1 MTTISNSSEQPEE
14 NINEGFSSAELF
26 SPTSINVRLNRGIAG
41 QVASIRGSI
50 DTSKTTEEHYLEAQ
64 SELERSDDPNDVIDS
79 AVSAFRTDFLQ
90 TVNNTVMDAL
100 AEPDAVEFGVAANE
114 VANNAVDILN
124 EPDRLEIANIMSMT
138 GDDNQLIA
146 EQMFYQR
153 KIAEM
158 LDTSFWDKVV
168 NFSGLLIPDWVIDTK
183 DLTGVSLLEATPE
196 LQKWVINFQSLPK
209 EERLKM
215 FPYLQQIVLEAVDDN
230 ELKASIRLMQIIDPR
245 KSGEV
250 TTDAILDAVDWTL
263 IGAPLIKTLATV
275 GKTYNVIKNA
285 EKLGDIEAAARVNA
299 VNIADHTGSV
309 AIDTGVDRAVSAANN
324 TGFRFSELMP
334 EATDGIA
341 VTSNTVLDQISTVR
355 ALTQEKL
362 AGVVDNR
369 NFLRESALTPDE
381 QLRVQNQAMDEIEE
395 LKNSYIEQFDWYVDD
410 ALITERTEDGF
421 TVSYKLNGIEAKRNV
436 KYVLDDV
443 GEWHYLEAGPIETKL
458 WSPSVWMDKIQSDA
472 VDAATRIGFAQSR
485 IVSDLRDSVRIATKH
500 LGGQFT
506 PKGRKSRKK
515 LDFVLSSGDDA
526 LKGEG
531 KVYTPH
537 ELMFEGI
544 ETEKG
549 IIKLNPKE
557 VASYYSIRDI
567 FDSLHFM
574 RNKITR
580 DTLTFQKF
588 KEVHIKGDLATDGLK
603 FSVGRPFASAS
614 DIPASIKTDTFRVWS
629 PLDGGKIDDLK
640 NLKTDE
646 MYDNGYSLVKFRKKE
661 MIDDEFIN
669 YGFVKNTD
677 ITDLRHNVVNKK
689 TGYVPRIHKDGF
701 YFVKQATDA
710 IIDGARISAK
720 QGGNVRTLRLFDS
733 RKSAEEYAESLRL
746 KDADNK
752 YLYEVKHDKQLSM
765 AEREEEIL
773 NETGGLFTSSRSSR
787 TLLYGLEGDIPR
799 RTSAFSAMDRNLQ
812 NIANNMPMNEFRMGI
827 QQRWLNSAKQYLST
841 PGDFNSALLTEP
853 GTKLHTAL
861 AESREWIR
869 DVMRIP
875 TKDERRW
882 ESITRGM
889 AEWMEGKSLLDSTL
903 PLTKRA
909 SIRRGVM
916 VLGTKDPFAS
926 MRSAA
931 FHSLLGW
938 FNPAQLFVQAQGASI
953 AFSLD
958 PLAAPNRIRQ
968 YMALRS
974 SYFIRDN
981 DEAVRKVAKAAGVDG
996 DEFIKLM
1003 DDFDRTGLMQSVK
1016 TTADHGASA
1025 SSTWMGADALRQTAD
1040 KALVFFREGEMFN
1053 RGYAFLTARSSYMKR
1068 TGKKAID
1075 LDDFDLKE
1083 IVALS
1088 FKKTLNL
1095 NRANRAHWQKGI
1107 WSIPTQFQ
1115 QISAKFYENM
1125 APNIFPGATKK
1136 FTAAEKSRIM
1146 VGQFALYGAAGIP
1159 LGEWVGN
1166 EMLGMA
1172 GYKPGEIP
1180 EGYAAFATD
1189 GFWGWAAQ
1197 ESFGVRVDVGQ
1208 RGSLPSGVGIMFQN
1222 ILSSESTI
1230 TDAMLGA
1237 FGEVPNR
1244 AFRSLRVLGPMVV
1257 AGHETEWTL
1266 EDSITSISSVAS
1278 IISTFG
1284 NAHKAWMWWKLG
1296 EVTDNKGRLLFDID
1310 RNKDL
1315 NLVLTKAFGFTPS
1328 RITDFYDIKKFTTN
1342 KQTFEKETANAL
1354 RILWRNYLSK
1364 DNITEED
1371 RQNLRLRTKA
1381 VMIGLSPQQ
1390 QISVRASVGKDIFG
1404 RKDPE
1409 NTALLKALNKH
1420 IETEGDSTS
1429 GTVGLMFNS
1438 NLTKQDEEE

>member
-1 MTTISNSSEQPEE
+1 MTIIEDSSEQED
-14 NINEGFSSAELF
+14 INEGLGSSSELF
-26 SPTSINVRLNRGIAG
+26 SPASINVRMNKGIAG
-41 QVASIRGSI
+41 QVASIRRSLDPSRPI
-50 DTSKTTEEHYLEAQ
+50 EDHYLQAQ
-64 SELERSDDPNDVIDS
+64 SELEDSDPNDIIDS
-79 AVSAFRTDFLQ
+79 AVSDFRNSYMQ
-90 TVNNTVMDAL
+90 TIQNTVMDAL
-100 AEPDAVEFGVAANE
+100 SEPDAISFGVAAND
-114 VANNAVDILN
+114 VANNTATILN
-124 EPDRLEIANIMSMT
+124 EPDRLEIANIIAMT
-138 GDDNQLIA
+138 GDDNQAIA
-146 EQMFYQR
+146 EQVFYQR
-153 KIAEM
+153 KIAEIS
-158 LDTSFWDKVV
+158 DTSFWDTIV
-168 NFSGLLIPDWVIDTK
+168 NFSGLFIPDWILDTK
-183 DLTGVSLLEATPE
+183 DLTGVSIGEATNE
-196 LQKWVINFQSLPK
+196 LKKWVINFQSLPI
-209 EERLKM
+209 EERVKM
-215 FPYLQQIVLEAVDDN
+215 FPHLSSLVLEAVDDN
-230 ELKASIRLMQIIDPR
+230 ELKASIRLLQFIDPR
-245 KSGEV
+245 KSGEI
-250 TTDAILDAVDWTL
+250 TTDAVLDVVDWTL
-263 IGAPLIKTLATV
+263 ILAPIIKAIGSV
-275 GKTYNVIKNA
+275 GKSYNVINNA
-285 EKLGDIEAAARVNA
+285 KKLGDIEAAARINA
-299 VNIADHTGSV
+299 ANIADNTGSV
-309 AIDTGVDRAVSAANN
+309 AADSGVERVVSASNN

-334 EATDGIA
+334 EATDGVA
-341 VTSNTVLDQISTVR
+341 VASNEVLDQISTVR
-355 ALTQEKL
+355 SLTQERLK
-362 AGVVDNR
+362 GVVDNR

-381 QLRVQNQAMDEIEE
+381 QLRVQNQAMDGLEE
-395 LKNSYIEQFDWYVDD
+395 LKNSYMEQYNWHVED
-410 ALITERTEDGF
+410 ALITERTGDGF
-421 TVSYKLNGIEAKRNV
+421 TVSYKLNGLDAKRSV

-443 GEWHYLEAGPIETKL
+443 GDWKYIEAGPIETKI

-472 VDAATRIGFAQSR
+472 VNAATRVGFAQSR
-485 IVSDLRDSVRIATKH
+485 IVSDLRDSVRTATNH

-515 LDFVLSSGDDA
+515 LDAVLSAGDDA
-526 LKGEG
+526 LKGNG
-531 KVYTPH
+531 KVYTPQ
-537 ELMFEGI
+537 ELMYDGI
-544 ETEKG
+544 ATEHG
-549 IIKLNPKE
+549 VIKLSPKE
-557 VASYYSIRDI
+557 LASYYSIRDI

-580 DTLTFQKF
+580 DTLTFQRF
-588 KEVHIKGDLATDGLK
+588 KEVSIKGDLAEEGIK
-603 FSVGRPFASAS
+603 ISAARPFGIPS

-629 PLDGGKIDDLK
+629 PLDGGKVDDLK
-640 NLKTDE
+640 NLDIDK
-646 MYDNGYSLVKFRKKE
+646 MYEDGYSLVKFRNKE
-661 MIDDEFIN
+661 MLDNEFLN
-669 YGFVKNTD
+669 YGFIKNTD
-677 ITDLRHNVVNKK
+677 ISDLRHNVINKK
-689 TGYVPRIHKDGF
+689 IGYVPRIHKDGF

-710 IIDGARISAK
+710 IIDGTRVSAK
-720 QGGNVRTLRLFDS
+720 DGGNVRTIRLFDN
-733 RKSAEEYAESLRL
+733 KKDAETYAEKLRVDD
-746 KDADNK
+746 KDSK
-752 YLYEVKHDKQLSM
+752 YIYEVKHDKQLSI

-787 TLLYGLEGDIPR
+787 ALLYGLEGDIPR
-799 RTSAFSAMDRNLQ
+799 RTSAFAAMDRNLQ
-812 NIANNMPMNEFRMGI
+812 NIANNMPMNEFRMGV
-827 QQRWLNSAKQYLST
+827 QQRWLNSAKPYLST
-841 PGDFNSALLTEP
+841 PGDFNSSLLTEP
-853 GTKLHTAL
+853 GTRLHTAL

-875 TKDERRW
+875 TVGERRW
-882 ESITRGM
+882 ESMTRSM
-889 AEWMEGKSLLDSTL
+889 AEWMEGKSLLDSTI
-903 PLTKRA
+903 PLTERA

-916 VLGTKDPFAS
+916 VIGSKDPFAS

-953 AFSLD
+953 ALSLD
-958 PLAAPNRIRQ
+958 PLAAPQRLRQ

-981 DEAVRKVAKAAGVDG
+981 EVAIRKVAKAAGVDE
-996 DEFIKLM
+996 DEFVKLM

-1025 SSTWMGADALRQTAD
+1025 SSTWMGADALRQAAD

-1068 TGKKAID
+1068 TGKKAMD
-1075 LDDFDLKE
+1075 LDDTDLKE

-1136 FTAAEKSRIM
+1136 FSAAEKSRIM
-1146 VGQFALYGAAGIP
+1146 IGQFALYGAAGIP

-1172 GYKPGEIP
+1172 GFETGQIP

-1208 RGSLPSGVGIMFQN
+1208 RGSLPSGVGLMFQN

-1257 AGHETEWTL
+1257 TGHETEWTL
-1266 EDSITSISSVAS
+1266 DDAITGLASVGD

-1296 EVTDNKGRLLFDID
+1296 EVTDNKGRLLFEID
-1310 RNKDL
+1310 KNKDL
-1315 NLVLTKAFGFTPS
+1315 ALVMTKALGFTPS
-1328 RITDFYDIKKFTTN
+1328 RITDFYDIKKFTAN
-1342 KQTFEKETANAL
+1342 KKSFEKETATAL
-1354 RILWRNYLSK
+1354 RVLWRNYLTK

-1371 RQNLRLRTKA
+1371 RENLRLRTKA
-1381 VMIGLSPQQ
+1381 VMLGLSKQQ
-1390 QISVRASVGKDIFG
+1390 QLSVRASVGRDIFG
-1404 RKDPE
+1404 KGDPE
-1409 NTALLKALNKH
+1409 NKALLQALNKH
-1420 IETEGDSTS
+1420 IETDGDSTS

-1438 NLTKQDEEE
+1438 NLTKDNEEE

>member
-1 MTTISNSSEQPEE
+1 MSTLDNSAEQPEDV
-14 NINEGFSSAELF
+14 NEGLNSVDLF
-26 SPTSINVRLNRGIAG
+26 SPASINIRMNRGIAG
-41 QVASIRGSI
+41 QVASIRHSI
-50 DTSKTTEEHYLEAQ
+50 DGGRSVEEHYLQAQ
-64 SELERSDDPNDVIDS
+64 SELENSEDPNSVIDA
-79 AVSAFRTDFLQ
+79 AVSEFRTDFLQ
-90 TVNNTVMDAL
+90 TINDTVISAL
-100 AEPDAVEFGVAANE
+100 AEPDAVEFGVSANE

-124 EPDRLEIANIMSMT
+124 EPDRLEIANIMAVT

-158 LDTSFWDKVV
+158 TDTSFWDKVV

-183 DLTGVSLLEATPE
+183 DLTGVSLTEATPE
-196 LQKWVINFQSLPK
+196 LQRWVSNFQGLPT

-215 FPYLQQIVLEAVDDN
+215 FPYLQKIILEAVDDN
-230 ELKASIRLMQIIDPR
+230 EIKASIRLLQMIDPR
-245 KSGEV
+245 RSDEI

-263 IGAPLIKTLATV
+263 IAAPMIKAFATI

-285 EKLGDIEAAARVNA
+285 DKLGDIESAARVNA
-299 VNIADHTGSV
+299 ANIADSTGSV
-309 AIDTGVDRAVSAANN
+309 STDVNVGRDVSAANN

-341 VTSNTVLDQISTVR
+341 VTSNEVLDQISTVR

-362 AGVVDNR
+362 VGIVDNR
-369 NFLRESALTPDE
+369 NFLKESALTPNE
-381 QLRVQNQAMDEIEE
+381 QVRVQGQAMDELEE
-395 LKNSYIEQFDWYVDD
+395 LKNSYLEQYDWHVED
-410 ALITERTEDGF
+410 ALITERTADGF
-421 TVSYKLNGIEAKRNV
+421 SVSYKLNGIEAKRNV

-443 GEWHYLEAGPIETKL
+443 GDWHYLEAGPIETKL
-458 WSPSVWMDKIQSDA
+458 WSPSVWMDKIQSNA

-485 IVSDLRDSVRIATKH
+485 IVSDLRDSVRTATKH

-506 PKGRKSRKK
+506 PKGRHSRKK
-515 LDFVLSSGDDA
+515 LDFILSAGDDA
-526 LKGEG
+526 IKGEG

-537 ELMFEGI
+537 ELMYEGI
-544 ETEKG
+544 ETEQG
-549 IIKLNPKE
+549 ILKLNPKE
-557 VASYYSIRDI
+557 VASYYAIRDI

-574 RNKITR
+574 RNKVTR

-588 KEVHIKGDLATDGLK
+588 KEVNIKGDLAQEGIKL
-603 FSVGRPFASAS
+603 SAARPFVTAKDVPS
-614 DIPASIKTDTFRVWS
+614 SIKTDTFRVWS
-629 PLDGGKIDDLK
+629 PLDGGKVDDLK
-640 NLKTDE
+640 NLDVDE
-646 MYDNGYSLVKFRKKE
+646 MYDNGYSLVKFKQKE
-661 MIDDEFIN
+661 KLDDEFLN
-669 YGFVKNTD
+669 YGFIKNTD
-677 ITDLRHNVVNKK
+677 ITELRHNVINKK
-689 TGYVPRIHKDGF
+689 VGYVPRIHKDGF

-710 IIDGARISAK
+710 IVDGNRISAK
-720 QGGNVRTLRLFDS
+720 DGGSVRTVRLFDS
-733 RKSAEEYAESLRL
+733 K
-746 KDADNK
+746 KDAETYANK
-752 YLYEVKHDKQLSM
+752 LKADDVEGKYIYEVKHDKQLSM

-799 RTSAFSAMDRNLQ
+799 RTSAFAAMDRNLQ

-827 QQRWLNSAKQYLST
+827 QQRWLNSAKPYLST
-841 PGDFNSALLTEP
+841 AGDFNSALLTEP
-853 GTKLHTAL
+853 GTRLHAAL

-875 TKDERRW
+875 TKGERQW
-882 ESITRGM
+882 ESISRGM
-889 AEWMEGKSLLDSTL
+889 AEWMEGKAILDSTL
-903 PLTKRA
+903 PLTQRT

-953 AFSLD
+953 ALALD
-958 PLAAPNRIRQ
+958 PLAMPNRMRH

-981 DEAVRKVAKAAGVDG
+981 EKAVRHTAKAAGIDE

-1068 TGKKAID
+1068 TGKKAMD
-1075 LDDFDLKE
+1075 LDDVDLKE

-1125 APNIFPGATKK
+1125 APNFFPGATKK
-1136 FTAAEKSRIM
+1136 FTSAEKSRIM

-1166 EMLGMA
+1166 EVLGMA
-1172 GYKPGEIP
+1172 GFDTGEIP

-1197 ESFGVRVDVGQ
+1197 ESFGVRIDVGQ
-1208 RGSLPSGVGIMFQN
+1208 RGSLPSGVGLMFQN

-1257 AGHETEWTL
+1257 TSHATEWTL
-1266 EDSITSISSVAS
+1266 DDAITGLASVGD

-1296 EVTDNKGRLLFDID
+1296 EVTDNKGRLLFEID

-1315 NLVLTKAFGFTPS
+1315 SLVMTKALGFTPS
-1328 RITDFYDIKKFTTN
+1328 RITDFYDIKKFTAN
-1342 KQTFEKETANAL
+1342 KQSFEKETSSAL
-1354 RILWRNYLSK
+1354 RVLWRNYLTK

-1371 RQNLRLRTKA
+1371 RQNLRIRTKA

-1390 QISVRASVGKDIFG
+1390 QLSVRASVGRDIFSK
-1404 RKDPE
+1404 KDPE
-1409 NTALLKALNKH
+1409 NAALLKALYKH

-1438 NLTKQDEEE
+1438 NLTKEDEEE